1 MRSKRAPLRSITPD
15 PVYGSVEVTKLI
27 TYSMY
32 DGKRSVAEKQVYASL
47 KTLEAQTKKKATEAL
62 AEVIEQVAP
71 QMEVRSR
78 RVGGAAYQ
86 VPMPVRPE
94 RALSLSIR
102 WLVQEARKRP
112 SGQHHTF
119 GDKLAAEMLD
129 ALNGQGGSINRR
141 QTAHRM
147 ADANKAFAHFRW

>member
-1 MRSKRAPLRSITPD
+1 MRSKRAPIRPITPD
-15 PVYGSVEVTKLI
+15 PVYGSEQITKLI
-27 TYSMY
+27 NYSMY
-32 DGKRSVAEKQVYASL
+32 DGKRTVAERQVYAAL
-47 KTLEAQTKKKATEAL
+47 EILEAKTKKKPLEAF
-62 AEVIEQVAP
+62 AEVLEQVSP

-86 VPMPVRPE
+86 VPIPVRPE

-112 SGQHHTF
+112 NSQFHTF
-119 GDKLAAEMLD
+119 ADKLAAEMLD
-129 ALNGQGGSINRR
+129 SLSGQGGSINRR

>member
-1 MRSKRAPLRSITPD
+1 MRSKRAPIRPITPD
-15 PVYGSVEVTKLI
+15 PVYGSEQITKLI

-32 DGKRSVAEKQVYASL
+32 DGKRSIAEKHVYAAL
-47 KTLEAQTKKKATEAL
+47 KILETETKKKALEAFTS
-62 AEVIEQVAP
+62 VIEQISP

-78 RVGGAAYQ
+78 RVGGSAYQ

-112 SGQHHTF
+112 NAQFHSF
-119 GDKLAAEMLD
+119 SEKLAAEMID
-129 ALNGQGGSINRR
+129 SLNGLGGTINRR

>member
-1 MRSKRAPLRSITPD
+1 MRSKRAPLRPITPD
-15 PVYGSVEVTKLI
+15 AVYGSEQISKLI
-27 TYSMY
+27 SYSMY
-32 DGKRSVAEKQVYASL
+32 DGKRTVAEKQVYSAL
-47 KTLEAQTKKKATEAL
+47 KELETKTKKKALEAFS
-62 AEVIEQVAP
+62 EVIEQVSP

-102 WLVQEARKRP
+102 WLVQEARKR
-112 SGQHHTF
+112 SNSQYHSF
-119 GDKLAAEMLD
+119 GEKLAAEMLD
-129 ALNGQGGSINRR
+129 ALAGQGGSINRK

>member
-1 MRSKRAPLRSITPD
+1 MRSKRAPIRPITPD
-15 PVYGSVEVTKLI
+15 PVYGSTAVTKLI
-27 TYSMY
+27 NYSMY
-32 DGKRSVAEKQVYASL
+32 DGKRSVAEKQVYAALSIIE
-47 KTLEAQTKKKATEAL
+47 KETKKKPIEAIN
-62 AEVIEQVAP
+62 EVIEQVGP

-94 RALSLSIR
+94 RAQSLAIR
-102 WLVQEARKRP
+102 WLVQEARKR
-112 SGQHHTF
+112 SSSQYHSF
-119 GDKLAAEMLD
+119 GEKLAAEMMD
-129 ALNGQGGSINRR
+129 SMNGQGGAVARR

>member
-1 MRSKRAPLRSITPD
+1 MRSKRASIRPVTPD
-15 PVYGSVEVTKLI
+15 PVYGSEQITKLI
-27 TYSMY
+27 NYSMY
-32 DGKRSVAEKQVYASL
+32 DGKRTIAERQVYSAL
-47 KTLEAQTKKKATEAL
+47 KLLETQTKKKALDAFM
-62 AEVIEQVAP
+62 EVIEQVSP

-112 SGQHHTF
+112 NGQFHTF
-119 GDKLAAEMLD
+119 GEKLAAEMLD
-129 ALNGQGGSINRR
+129 ALQGQGGSINRR

>member
-1 MRSKRAPLRSITPD
+1 MRSKRASLRPILPD
-15 PVYGSVEVTKLI
+15 PVYGSEQITKLI
-27 TYSMY
+27 NYSMY
-32 DGKRSVAEKQVYASL
+32 DGKRTIAQRQVYAAL
-47 KTLEAQTKKKATEAL
+47 KELEAKTKKKPLDAF
-62 AEVIEQVAP
+62 AEVIEQVSP

-112 SGQHHTF
+112 NGQYHSF
-119 GDKLAAEMLD
+119 SEKLVAEMLD
-129 ALNGQGGSINRR
+129 ALQGQGGSINRR